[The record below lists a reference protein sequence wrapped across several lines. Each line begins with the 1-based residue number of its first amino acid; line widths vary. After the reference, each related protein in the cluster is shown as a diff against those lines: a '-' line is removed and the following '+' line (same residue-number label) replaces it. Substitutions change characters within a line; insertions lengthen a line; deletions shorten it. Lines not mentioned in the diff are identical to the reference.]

1 MKPMG
6 PPPAF
11 KQELR
16 NEKIRIGDKITLT
29 CQGENCLNQKVIT
42 NSVEQSHLLLME
54 AECHHFHRTLP
65 SNLSLKQLDPAHIL
79 TLGLWRSVRLKSLN
93 CLYLQL
99 CSLMFCV
106 CFSCPGYIGAPF
118 LELLIQTRLLE
129 TRDPLSM
136 FPVRPASL
144 ETNICRL

>member
-1 MKPMG
+1 MLSVQSWFEISYDIVIDNETYAQNILSCSMKPMG

-29 CQGENCLNQKVIT
+29 CQGENCLTQKVIT
-42 NSVEQSHLLLME
+42 DSVEQSHLLLME

-79 TLGLWRSVRLKSLN
+79 TLGS
-93 CLYLQL
+93 
-99 CSLMFCV
+99 
-106 CFSCPGYIGAPF
+106 
-118 LELLIQTRLLE
+118 
-129 TRDPLSM
+129 
-136 FPVRPASL
+136 
-144 ETNICRL
+144 